1 MRDGP
6 DPETLLN
13 LAQDKVVVLDEEGV
27 YRHLNAAT
35 ADVIGFDP
43 EELVGTDAFDLVHP
57 EDEARLRETF
67 AAIVAGEAEPDEP
80 FEYRYETDDGEWVW
94 LRTRVHAP
102 DSTGVDGYVLTS
114 RDVTREVESRR
125 RLETIASVS
134 PDVFWMF
141 TPDWSELLFINDAV
155 EQVFDVSPE
164 RLEREPRVFL
174 DAIHPEDRP
183 YVERAMQRLSGGE
196 STLID
201 YRLGTPDGATRWVR
215 VPGEP
220 VVEGG
225 EVVAV
230 TGFARDVTDE
240 YRRDRQLAV
249 MDNLLRHTIRNDMNI
264 VDGTAER
271 IVDRVAD
278 ADAFD
283 SKEREEAEPGEEAE
297 AEEGA
302 GVREESEAEEGAE
315 TGESDGPPSPAADP
329 DELAELGADVAE
341 HAETIR
347 RIAAD
352 LLATAEKQRG
362 VIDLLRQ
369 RGSPRSVEIAPVV
382 EEAIDM
388 VVDDCE
394 GRCEVEVSYR
404 ESTPDRATADGP
416 RDFESTAGGPR
427 GPDSDDGGED
437 LASVSVSYPRD
448 VQAFTHPELDYAI
461 AELVENA
468 IEHAESA
475 PRVRIDVTEADE
487 SVEIAIRDNC
497 PPIPTEE
504 RYVITDRWEMDD
516 LRHTGG
522 MGLWLVYWVANRS
535 GGDLSFDTHADGN
548 VVTLSVPSTGR
559 EPGAGSTASRLP
571 DRPRTAVD
579 RANPGTD
586 GEGRGEAAP
595 ETGDWAETDG
605 GRGSES
611 DGTGRRA
618 DDPNDSRPS

>member
-1 MRDGP
+1 MCCSANRFRMRDGP
-6 DPETLLN
+6 DPETLLD

-43 EELVGTDAFDLVHP
+43 GELVGTDAFELVHP

-67 AAIVAGEAEPDEP
+67 AAIVAGEAEPDGP
-80 FEYRYETDDGEWVW
+80 LEYRYATADGGWAW
-94 LRTRVHAP
+94 LRTQVHTP
-102 DSTGVDGYVLTS
+102 ESTGVDGYVLTS

-141 TPDWSELLFINDAV
+141 TPDWSELLFVNDAV
-155 EQVFDVSPE
+155 ERVFDVSPE
-164 RLEREPRVFL
+164 RLEREPQVFL
-174 DAIHPEDRP
+174 DSIHPEDRP
-183 YVERAMQRLSGGE
+183 YVERAMQRLSAGE

-220 VVEGG
+220 VVEGD

-230 TGFARDVTDE
+230 TGFTRDVTDE

-271 IVDRVAD
+271 IVERVAA
-278 ADAFD
+278 ADALD
-283 SKEREEAEPGEEAE
+283 PEA
-297 AEEGA
+297 
-302 GVREESEAEEGAE
+302 REGAE
-315 TGESDGPPSPAADP
+315 TTGGTRSGRTGAGAETATGGTDGAPSAGADR

-347 RIAAD
+347 RVAAD

-394 GRCEVEVSYR
+394 GRDEIDVGYR
-404 ESTPDRATADGP
+404 EPAPDGAVGDGAHDFGSTGDGSRGGGPD
-416 RDFESTAGGPR
+416 AGGP
-427 GPDSDDGGED
+427 GEPGSDADGGD
-437 LASVSVSYPRD
+437 VATVSVSYPRD
-448 VQAFTHPELDYAI
+448 VEAFTHPELDYAI

-522 MGLWLVYWVANRS
+522 MGLWLVYWVAKRS
-535 GGDLSFDTHADGN
+535 GGDLSFDTHSDGN
-548 VVTLSVPSTGR
+548 VVTLSVPSAGR
-559 EPGAGSTASRLP
+559 ETEEAPAASTLP
-571 DRPRTAVD
+571 DRPRTTAD
-579 RANPGTD
+579 RANRGANAGGS
-586 GEGRGEAAP
+586 GEVGP
-595 ETGDWAETDG
+595 ETGGGAGTD
-605 GRGSES
+605 
-611 DGTGRRA
+611 
-618 DDPNDSRPS
+618 

>member
-1 MRDGP
+1 MPDGP
-6 DPETLLN
+6 DPETLLD

-43 EELVGTDAFDLVHP
+43 AELVGTDAFDLVHP

-67 AAIVAGEAEPDEP
+67 AAIVAGEAEPDGP
-80 FEYRYETDDGEWVW
+80 FEYRYATADGGWAW
-94 LRTRVHAP
+94 LRTRVHMP

-141 TPDWSELLFINDAV
+141 TPDWSELLFVNDAV
-155 EQVFDVSPE
+155 EQVFDISKE
-164 RLEREPRVFL
+164 RLEEDPRVFL
-174 DAIHPEDRP
+174 DPIHPEDRP
-183 YVERAMQRLSGGE
+183 YVERAMERLSAGE

-201 YRLGTPDGATRWVR
+201 YRLGAPDGATRWVR

-283 SKEREEAEPGEEAE
+283 SEAREEAETEER
-297 AEEGA
+297 A
-302 GVREESEAEEGAE
+302 G
-315 TGESDGPPSPAADP
+315 TGGSDGSTSPATDP

-394 GRCEVEVSYR
+394 GRGEVEVSYR
-404 ESTPDRATADGP
+404 EPTPDGAAADGP
-416 RDFESTAGGPR
+416 RDFESTADGPR
-427 GPDSDDGGED
+427 DRDSDCDGEAV
-437 LASVSVSYPRD
+437 ASVSVSYPRD

-468 IEHAESA
+468 IEHAEST

-535 GGDLSFDTHADGN
+535 GGDLSFDTHPDGN
-548 VVTLSVPSTGR
+548 VVTLSVPSAGR
-559 EPGAGSTASRLP
+559 ETGEAPAASTLP
-571 DRPRTAVD
+571 DRPRTTAN
-579 RANPGTD
+579 RANRGAD
-586 GEGRGEAAP
+586 AEGSGEVGP
-595 ETGDWAETDG
+595 ETGGGAETDG

-618 DDPNDSRPS
+618 DDPNDSPPS

>member
-1 MRDGP
+1 MHDGP

-13 LAQDKVVVLDEEGV
+13 LAQDKIVVLDEDGV

-43 EELVGTDAFDLVHP
+43 EELVGRDAFELVHP
-57 EDEARLRETF
+57 EDEERLRETF

-80 FEYRYETDDGEWVW
+80 IEYRYATGDGGWAW

-102 DSTGVDGYVLTS
+102 ASTGVDGYVLTS

-141 TPDWSELLFINDAV
+141 TADWSELLFVNDAV
-155 EQVFDVSPE
+155 ERVFDVSAE
-164 RLEREPRVFL
+164 RLENDPQVFL
-174 DAIHPEDRP
+174 DSIHPDDRP
-183 YVERAMQRLSGGE
+183 YVERAMERLSAGE

-201 YRLGTPDGATRWVR
+201 YRMGTPDGATRWVR
-215 VPGEP
+215 APGEP
-220 VVEGG
+220 VVEGD

-240 YRRDRQLAV
+240 YRRERQLAV

-271 IVDRVAD
+271 IADRVAAAEASD
-278 ADAFD
+278 PEGSSSDPTGVAGL
-283 SKEREEAEPGEEAE
+283 EAEI
-297 AEEGA
+297 
-302 GVREESEAEEGAE
+302 
-315 TGESDGPPSPAADP
+315 T
-329 DELAELGADVAE
+329 E

-347 RIAAD
+347 RIASD
-352 LLATAEKQRG
+352 LLTTAEKQRG

-369 RGSPRSVEIAPVV
+369 RDSPRSVAIAPVV

-388 VVDDCE
+388 VVDDCD
-394 GRCEVEVSYR
+394 GRDGVEVDYR
-404 ESTPDRATADGP
+404 EPSDGGAAADGP
-416 RDFESTAGGPR
+416 HDFESAGGGPR
-427 GPDSDDGGED
+427 DRERDPDGDAV
-437 LASVSVSYPRD
+437 ASVSVSYPRD

-468 IEHAESA
+468 IEHAEST
-475 PRVRIDVTEADE
+475 PRVRIDVTESADG
-487 SVEIAIRDNC
+487 VEIAIRDNC
-497 PPIPTEE
+497 PPIPAEE

-535 GGDLSFDTHADGN
+535 GGDLSFDTHQDGN

-559 EPGAGSTASRLP
+559 EKGEGSLAPAPP
-571 DRPRTAVD
+571 DRPQTAAN
-579 RANPGTD
+579 RADQD
-586 GEGRGEAAP
+586 GGAEGRGGPGPAA
-595 ETGDWAETDG
+595 ESGAETD
-605 GRGSES
+605 
-611 DGTGRRA
+611 
-618 DDPNDSRPS
+618 

>member
-6 DPETLLN
+6 DAETLLD

-43 EELVGTDAFDLVHP
+43 EELVGTNAFELVHP

-67 AAIVAGEAEPDEP
+67 AAVVDGEESLDEP
-80 FEYRYETDDGEWVW
+80 IEYRYATADGGWVW
-94 LRTRVHAP
+94 LRTRVHTP
-102 DSTGVDGYVLTS
+102 SSTGADGYVLTS

-141 TPDWSELLFINDAV
+141 APDWSELLFVNDAV
-155 EQVFDVSPE
+155 EQVFDISAE
-164 RLEREPRVFL
+164 ELERDPQRFL
-174 DAIHPEDRP
+174 DSVHPEDRP
-183 YVERAMQRLSGGE
+183 YVERAMDRLSAGE

-201 YRLGTPDGATRWVR
+201 YRIGTPDSATRWVR

-240 YRRDRQLAV
+240 YRRERQLAV

-271 IVDRVAD
+271 IIDRVA
-278 ADAFD
+278 A
-283 SKEREEAEPGEEAE
+283 
-297 AEEGA
+297 AEERGP
-302 GVREESEAEEGAE
+302 EAA
-315 TGESDGPPSPAADP
+315 SDGPGESTETAEFRAAIT
-329 DELAELGADVAE
+329 E

-347 RIAAD
+347 RIASE

-369 RGSPRSVEIAPVV
+369 RGSPRAVAIAPTV
-382 EEAIDM
+382 EAALDM
-388 VVDDCE
+388 VVDDCA
-394 GRCEVEVSYR
+394 GRDEIDVTYR
-404 ESTPDRATADGP
+404 ESVGEGSSDGAPSDYESPADRRTDTDG
-416 RDFESTAGGPR
+416 SA
-427 GPDSDDGGED
+427 
-437 LASVSVSYPRD
+437 ASVSVSYPRD

-468 IEHAESA
+468 IEHAEST
-475 PRVRIDVTEADE
+475 PRVRIDVTESDG

-497 PPIPTEE
+497 PPIPAEE

-535 GGDLSFDTHADGN
+535 GGDLSFNTHADGN
-548 VVTLSVPSTGR
+548 VVTISVPSAGE
-559 EPGAGSTASRLP
+559 EPSGNASASAPP
-571 DRPRTAVD
+571 DRPPTAVD
-579 RANPGTD
+579 RETLETD
-586 GEGRGEAAP
+586 VERRGDVGSKAEGEAR
-595 ETGDWAETDG
+595 DG
-605 GRGSES
+605 
-611 DGTGRRA
+611 
-618 DDPNDSRPS
+618 

>member
-1 MRDGP
+1 MYRLENRSRMRDGP
-6 DPETLLN
+6 DPETLLD
-13 LAQDKVVVLDEEGV
+13 LAQDKVVVLDGEGV

-35 ADVIGFDP
+35 AEVIGFDP
-43 EELVGTDAFDLVHP
+43 EELVGTDAFELVHP

-67 AAIVAGEAEPDEP
+67 AAIVAGEAEPDDP
-80 FEYRYETDDGEWVW
+80 LEYRYATADGGWAW
-94 LRTRVHAP
+94 LRTRVHTP

-141 TPDWSELLFINDAV
+141 TADWSELLFVNDALDR
-155 EQVFDVSPE
+155 VFDVAPE
-164 RLEREPRVFL
+164 RLEREPQAFL
-174 DAIHPEDRP
+174 DSVHPEDRP
-183 YVERAMQRLSGGE
+183 YVERAMQRLSAGE

-249 MDNLLRHTIRNDMNI
+249 MDNLLRHTIRNDMNV

-271 IVDRVAD
+271 IVERVAE
-278 ADAFD
+278 ADALD
-283 SKEREEAEPGEEAE
+283 PEAEERDEAGEAAGTRGAAE
-297 AEEGA
+297 AEE
-302 GVREESEAEEGAE
+302 ENE
-315 TGESDGPPSPAADP
+315 TGGSDGSASQSVDS

-347 RIAAD
+347 RVAAD

-394 GRCEVEVSYR
+394 GRGEIDVSYR
-404 ESTPDRATADGP
+404 EPTADGAVGDGAH
-416 RDFESTAGGPR
+416 DFESTADGSRGGDPDADGSR
-427 GPDSDDGGED
+427 GPDSDGDGGD
-437 LASVSVSYPRD
+437 VATVSVSYPRD
-448 VQAFTHPELDYAI
+448 VEAFTHPELDYAI

-475 PRVRIDVTEADE
+475 PRVRIDVAESDE

-571 DRPRTAVD
+571 DRPRTAAD
-579 RANPGTD
+579 RANRGADAEGSGEVSWGT
-586 GEGRGEAAP
+586 GGG
-595 ETGDWAETDG
+595 AETD
-605 GRGSES
+605 
-611 DGTGRRA
+611 
-618 DDPNDSRPS
+618 

>member
-6 DPETLLN
+6 DPETLLD

-43 EELVGTDAFDLVHP
+43 EELVGTDAFELVHP

-67 AAIVAGEAEPDEP
+67 AAIVAGEAEPDGP
-80 FEYRYETDDGEWVW
+80 FEYRYATADGGWVW
-94 LRTRVHAP
+94 LRTRVHTP

-141 TPDWSELLFINDAV
+141 TPDWSELLFVNDAV
-155 EQVFDVSPE
+155 ERVFDVPAE

-174 DAIHPEDRP
+174 DSIHPEDRP
-183 YVERAMQRLSGGE
+183 YVERAMQRLSAGE

-220 VVEGG
+220 VVEGD

-240 YRRDRQLAV
+240 YRRDRQLTV

-271 IVDRVAD
+271 IVERVAA
-278 ADAFD
+278 ADALD
-283 SKEREEAEPGEEAE
+283 PEA
-297 AEEGA
+297 
-302 GVREESEAEEGAE
+302 REGAE
-315 TGESDGPPSPAADP
+315 TTEGTGPEETGSGETGTAEETATGGTDGSAGADP

-347 RIAAD
+347 RVAAD

-394 GRCEVEVSYR
+394 GRDEIDVSYR
-404 ESTPDRATADGP
+404 EPAPDEAVGDGAH
-416 RDFESTAGGPR
+416 DFESTADGSRNR
-427 GPDSDDGGED
+427 GSDADGSRGSDSDADGGD
-437 LASVSVSYPRD
+437 VATVSVSYPRD
-448 VQAFTHPELDYAI
+448 VEAFTHPELDYAI

-535 GGDLSFDTHADGN
+535 GGDLSFDTHPDGN
-548 VVTLSVPSTGR
+548 VVTLSVPSAGR
-559 EPGAGSTASRLP
+559 ETEEAPAASTLP
-571 DRPRTAVD
+571 DRPRTTAD
-579 RANPGTD
+579 RANRGADAERGGEVGPEPGGGAGTD
-586 GEGRGEAAP
+586 
-595 ETGDWAETDG
+595 
-605 GRGSES
+605 
-611 DGTGRRA
+611 
-618 DDPNDSRPS
+618 